1 MVSLNTLRTKFGA
14 ILSVVIGVALLAFIL
29 SLKTE
34 MGFTGNDPKVGVMN
48 GEKIN
53 YSEYYNEY
61 EQIRSQSG
69 AQESTEEQSAAL
81 ANATWQSL
89 FTKHVLEP
97 SLDQM
102 GVSFTDAERLA
113 LLSGEQFSQTLY
125 NAFADASGAY
135 NVAAVSQFLTE
146 AETNPEAAAAWVALQ
161 QQLRLE
167 SKMMKYYGL
176 VRGGANVNPLE
187 VAQGV
192 KAANETRSGKWVVK
206 RYATVPDSLFK
217 VSSSEIKAYYN
228 AHKNAYKQLPSRQ
241 LSYVVFEVAPTDADM
256 EALEKEVMMVGEEF
270 AVSNELR
277 TYTRSN
283 RNGTIA
289 QNYVSAAQLTAEEAE
304 ALMAGKCYG
313 PVLKNNEWTMARV
326 LDQKMLPDSIG
337 VRHIVLPYTE
347 EKLADSL
354 LTVAKKGGDFAKLA
368 SEYSLVETA
377 ANGGEV
383 GVLPFSSLSIEFV
396 EALAGAK
403 KGDIVKIASG
413 DAVQLIQ
420 VYRADKPTKHV
431 QVASITYPVT
441 ASSATR
447 RTVHSEAGTFT
458 VNAKKGSVDLFNEA
472 ATTAAI
478 TPRTATLYRG
488 DRQIRGLA
496 ESREVARW
504 AYGAE
509 VGDVSEIFT
518 VGDDY
523 VIAILT
529 GIDNEEYT
537 NIQKVAP
544 QIRQQLLAEKKYEQ
558 IKNELKGATIEEVAA
573 AWGSEVSEFKDAAYG
588 AYFLQGPGLEPR
600 LIGAISVAEKGQL
613 SAPVKGMNGVYV
625 FVVDD
630 VQTTGEQ
637 TVEAEQVRAQAV
649 QESYTTQ
656 YVMQAVEQMAE
667 VEDLRGEYF

>member
-1 MVSLNTLRTKFGA
+1 MASLNTLRTKFGV
-14 ILSVVIGVALLAFIL
+14 ILSIVIGLALLAFIL

-48 GEKIN
+48 GETIN

-61 EQIRSQSG
+61 EQIRQQSG

-89 FTKHVLEP
+89 FSKIVLEP
-97 SLDQM
+97 SFEEM
-102 GVSFTDAERLA
+102 GLRFTDTERMA

-135 NVAAVSQFLTE
+135 NVAAVSQFLAE
-146 AETNPEAAAAWVALQ
+146 AETNPEAAAAWAMLLR
-161 QQLRLE
+161 QLELE

-176 VRGGANVNPLE
+176 VRGSANVNPLE
-187 VAQGV
+187 VALGV
-192 KAANETRSGKWVVK
+192 KAGNETRSGKWAVK
-206 RYATVPDSLFK
+206 RYASVPDSLFE

-256 EALEKEVMMVGEEF
+256 QALEQEVQMVGEEF
-270 AVSNELR
+270 AATEELR
-277 TYTRSN
+277 SYTRSN
-283 RNGTIA
+283 RYGSIA
-289 QNYVSAAQLTAEEAE
+289 QNYVSASQLTAEEAE

-326 LDQKMLPDSIG
+326 LDQKMLPDSVG
-337 VRHIVLPYTE
+337 LRHIVLPYTE

-354 LTVAKKGGDFAKLA
+354 LTVAKGGADFAALA
-368 SEYSLVETA
+368 SQYSLVETA

-383 GVLPFSSLSIEFV
+383 GVMPFSALPTEFV
-396 EALAGAK
+396 EVLGNAK
-403 KGDIVKIASG
+403 KGDIVKVATG
-413 DAVQLIQ
+413 DAIQILQL
-420 VYRADKPTKHV
+420 YRADKPTKHV
-431 QVASITYPVT
+431 QVASITYPVV

-447 RTVHSEAGTFT
+447 RTVHSEAGSFT

-488 DRQIRGLA
+488 DRSIRGLA

-504 AYGAE
+504 AYAAK
-509 VGDVSEIFT
+509 VGDVSEIFS

-537 NIQKVAP
+537 DIKKVAP
-544 QIRQQLLAEKKYEQ
+544 QIRQQILAEKKYEY
-558 IKNELKGATIEEVAA
+558 IKSELKGATIEEIAE
-573 AWGSEVSEFKDAAYG
+573 AWGSEVSDFTDATYG
-588 AYFLQGPGLEPR
+588 AYYLQGPGLEPR
-600 LIGAISVAEKGQL
+600 LIGAISVAEQGQV

-625 FVVDD
+625 FVVED
-630 VQTTGEQ
+630 VQTTGTQ

-649 QESYTTQ
+649 QESMTTQ
-656 YVMQAVEQMAE
+656 YALQAVEQMAE

>member
-1 MVSLNTLRTKFGA
+1 MVSLNTLRTKFGV

-53 YSEYYNEY
+53 YSEYYTEY
-61 EQIRSQSG
+61 EQIRQQSG

-97 SLDQM
+97 ALDEM
-102 GVSFTDAERLA
+102 GITFTDAERIA
-113 LLSGEQFSQTLY
+113 MLSGEQFSQTLY
-125 NAFADASGAY
+125 NAFADATGAY

-146 AETNPEAAAAWVALQ
+146 AETNPQAAEVWASLQRQIAL
-161 QQLRLE
+161 E
-167 SKMMKYYGL
+167 NKMMKYYGL
-176 VRGGANVNPLE
+176 VRGGANVNPIE

-192 KAANETRSGKWVVK
+192 KAANEVRSGKWTVK
-206 RYATVPDSLFK
+206 RYSSVPDSLFE

-228 AHKNAYKQLPSRQ
+228 AHKNGYKQLPSRQ

-256 EALEKEVMMVGEEF
+256 QALEQEVKMVGEEF
-270 AVSNELR
+270 AASNELR

-283 RNGTIA
+283 RYGTIA
-289 QNYVSAAQLTAEEAE
+289 QNYVSASQLTAEEAE

-326 LDQKMLPDSIG
+326 VDQKMLPDSVG

-354 LTVAKKGGDFAKLA
+354 LTVAKKGADFAALA

-383 GVLPFSSLSIEFV
+383 GVLPFSSFTPEFV

-403 KGDIVKIASG
+403 KGDVVKVVSG

-420 VYRADKPTKHV
+420 LYRVDKPTKHV
-431 QVASITYPVT
+431 QVASITYPVM

-447 RTVHSEAGTFT
+447 RVAHSEAGTFT
-458 VNAKKGSVDLFNEA
+458 VNAKKGSVELFNEA
-472 ATTAAI
+472 AATAAI
-478 TPRTATLYRG
+478 TPRTTTLYRG
-488 DRQIRGLA
+488 DRSIRGLA

-537 NIQKVAP
+537 DIQKVAP
-544 QIRQQLLAEKKYEQ
+544 QIRQQLLADKKFNY
-558 IKNELKGATIEEVAA
+558 IKNELKGATIEEIAEG
-573 AWGSEVSEFKDAAYG
+573 WGSEVSAFEDAAFG
-588 AYFLQGPGLEPR
+588 AYYLQGPGLEPR
-600 LIGAISVAEKGQL
+600 LIGAISVAEQGKL

-625 FVVDD
+625 FVVDE
-630 VQTTGEQ
+630 VETTGTQ

-656 YVMQAVEQMAE
+656 YAMPAVEQMAE